1 MAVTG
6 ARGRCPACRAALAAP
21 ATELLGEQRCPRCSA
36 DLWVVAFS
44 RGPVIFPRRPG
55 ESLADLLVTLGG
67 PALGACAGELEAALQ
82 GADHFDVV
90 ELLWEMEE
98 GLRARGY

>member
-21 ATELLGEQRCPRCSA
+21 ATELVGERGCPRCSA

-44 RGPVIFPRRPG
+44 HGPVFFPRRPG
-55 ESLADLLVTLGG
+55 ESLADLLAALAG
-67 PALGACAGELEAALQ
+67 PALGRASELEAAMRA
-82 GADHFDVV
+82 ADHFDLV
-90 ELLWEMEE
+90 ELLWEVEE